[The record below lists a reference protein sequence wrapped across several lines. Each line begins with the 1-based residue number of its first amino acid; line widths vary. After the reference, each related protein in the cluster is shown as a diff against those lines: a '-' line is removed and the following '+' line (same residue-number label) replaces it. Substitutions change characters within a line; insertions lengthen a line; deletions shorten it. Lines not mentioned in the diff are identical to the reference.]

1 VAARGPHTLGR
12 VIFRETALRGAWI
25 IELEPRE
32 DERGF
37 FARAWCED
45 EFAEHGLTT
54 RIAQCNIS
62 WNARRGT
69 LRGLHFQAEPH
80 AEVKLVRCSRGAVY
94 DVIVDLRPSSPSYTR
109 WAGVELTAENRR
121 TLYVPEGFAHG
132 FQTLS
137 DDTELFYQVSEPYAP
152 AAERGV
158 RWDDPAFGIVWPLTD
173 PILSDKDRVW
183 PDFQPS
189 RAA

>member
-1 VAARGPHTLGR
+1 

-25 IELEPRE
+25 VELEPRE

-37 FARAWCED
+37 FARSWCED

-80 AEVKLVRCSRGAVY
+80 AEVKLVRCVRGAIY
-94 DVIVDLRPSSPSYTR
+94 DVIVDLRPSSPSYKH
-109 WAGVELTAENRR
+109 WVGVELTAENRH
-121 TLYVPEGFAHG
+121 TLYVPERFAHG
-132 FQTLS
+132 FQTLV
-137 DDTELFYQVSEPYAP
+137 DDTELFYQVSEPHAP
-152 AAERGV
+152 SAERGV
-158 RWDDPAFGIVWPLTD
+158 RWDDPAFAIAWPIPD
-173 PILSDKDRVW
+173 PILSDKDRAW
-183 PDFQPS
+183 PDFESSQ
-189 RAA
+189 AA